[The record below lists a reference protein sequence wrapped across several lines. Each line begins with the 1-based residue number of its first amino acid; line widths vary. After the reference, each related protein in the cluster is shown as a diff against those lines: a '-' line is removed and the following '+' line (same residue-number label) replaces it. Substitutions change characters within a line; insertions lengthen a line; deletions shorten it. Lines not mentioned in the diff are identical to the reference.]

1 MGQYHKVYNLDR
13 KEFIHPHK
21 IDCGLKLVEQMGFRG
36 STADALFL
44 LVANS
49 NGRGGGDVN
58 DHPMIGRWAG
68 DRVVVQGD
76 YSEVNDKAHIS
87 DDELEN
93 YREISSS
100 VMEMLK
106 ITGRKV

>member
-36 STADALFL
+36 SIADALFL

-68 DRVVVQGD
+68 DRIVVQFVKEFQECFVAFKSLFVTEYDGAGQD
-76 YSEVNDKAHIS
+76 
-87 DDELEN
+87 
-93 YREISSS
+93 
-100 VMEMLK
+100 
-106 ITGRKV
+106 TGKWLN